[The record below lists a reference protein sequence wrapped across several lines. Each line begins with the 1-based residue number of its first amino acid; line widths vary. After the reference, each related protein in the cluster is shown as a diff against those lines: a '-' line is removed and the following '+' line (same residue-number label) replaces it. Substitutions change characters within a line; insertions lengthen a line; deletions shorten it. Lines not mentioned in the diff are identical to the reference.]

1 MMGRSRYYDDCPRGC
16 DTPHPGFRHGRR
28 TRLGGG
34 LDGICHLGVLPLY
47 LKQLQHVPALQ
58 ITAHRLVWGCL
69 SGMLLLSVLG
79 ARIRLSAAKLKRRPH
94 DARPELSEHF

>member
-1 MMGRSRYYDDCPRGC
+1 MMGRSRYYDNCPRGC

-47 LKQLQHVPALQ
+47 LKQLQHVP
-58 ITAHRLVWGCL
+58 HCR
-69 SGMLLLSVLG
+69 SR
-79 ARIRLSAAKLKRRPH
+79 RIASFEDASSECCCWASAA
-94 DARPELSEHF
+94 S